1 MIKGICV
8 ATCTVFDKST
18 EAINEA
24 AYLKHIDR
32 FLEAG
37 VHAIAVNG
45 GTGEYA
51 HMDVAEHR
59 RVAEITAKHIE
70 GKAQLV
76 VQASAIRTKNS
87 VEAAKHAEGLG
98 AAGILLLPAL
108 FEGAEEEGV
117 FRHYE
122 TVANAVKTPI
132 VVYNIPASSGF
143 DITPEFYKRLSAIP
157 TIEYIKDS
165 TGSLM
170 RVEELIAQGAKV
182 LNGCDFFALSALMA
196 GAEGCFWG
204 GANIMPKQCVE
215 LYDLVMAGKL
225 VEANTLW
232 KKMKPAQMFIWNNHY
247 NSSVKAACRL
257 MGNDIG
263 DCRLPVV
270 PLKQDKVAEL
280 KVALAPLL
288 G

>member
-18 EAINEA
+18 EAIDEVG
-24 AYLKHIDR
+24 YLKHIDR

-37 VHAIAVNG
+37 VHAVAVIG

-59 RVAEITAKHIE
+59 TIAEITAKHIE

-76 VQASAIRTKNS
+76 VQVSAIRTKNAI
-87 VEAAKHAEGLG
+87 EAAKHAEGLG
-98 AAGILLLPAL
+98 AEAVLLLPSL
-108 FEGAEEEGV
+108 FEGAEAEGV

-122 TVANAVKTPI
+122 TVANSVKTPI
-132 VVYNIPASSGF
+132 IVYNIPASSGF
-143 DITPEFYKRLSAIP
+143 DITPDFFKRLSAIP
-157 TIEYIKDS
+157 TVEYIKDS
-165 TGSLM
+165 TGDLM
-170 RVEELIAQGAKV
+170 RVEQLIAQGAKV

-204 GANIMPKQCVE
+204 GANIMPKQSVE
-215 LYDLVMAGKL
+215 LYNLVLAGKL
-225 VEANTLW
+225 VEANELW
-232 KKMKPAQMFIWNNHY
+232 KKMKPSQMFIWNNHY

-257 MGNDIG
+257 MGHDIG
-263 DCRLPVV
+263 ECRLPVV
-270 PLKQDKVAEL
+270 PLAQEKVAEL
-280 KVALAPLL
+280 KAALAPLR
-288 G
+288 